1 MAICFHEPTLGE
13 LLEDSLTQSLMQAD
27 SVDAAALRAMLYRLA
42 LSIERRG
49 DVRAGQASAA
59 SYVVSDQHRWSDH
72 GLSISPRASGA
83 KTIIRSK
90 QIDIESSRQNTR
102 TITAGITPPDYPIA
116 DIMSSTRSVV
126 PWPHGQTIGATFNQ
140 NQG

>member
-59 SYVVSDQHRWSDH
+59 SYVVSDQHRWSYH

-90 QIDIESSRQNTR
+90 QIDIESSLP
-102 TITAGITPPDYPIA
+102 GYPIA
-116 DIMSSTRSVV
+116 DIMSSRRSVV